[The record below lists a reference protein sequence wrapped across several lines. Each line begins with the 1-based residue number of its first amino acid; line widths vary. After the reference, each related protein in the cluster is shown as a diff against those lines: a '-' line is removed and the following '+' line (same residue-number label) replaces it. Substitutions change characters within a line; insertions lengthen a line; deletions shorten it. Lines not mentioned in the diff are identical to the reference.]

1 MDTNDRFIR
10 FSIATDTILKNIQKY
25 KNDRLASFGLRSMHL
40 MFLYCL
46 DKAENGLTPVE
57 LAKTCSVDKALISR
71 ISTELR
77 DKGYV
82 AYADGEN
89 CELSHYKRRI
99 TLTEAGRNVMD
110 VINSMISDSVDRIAS
125 GVSGEQLETFYAVL
139 AMFAENLGSLAGAE
153 A

>member
-1 MDTNDRFIR
+1 MDSSDRFIR

-46 DKAENGLTPVE
+46 DKAQEGLTPVE
-57 LAKTCSVDKALISR
+57 LAKSCGVDKALISR

-77 DKGYV
+77 DKGYID
-82 AYADGEN
+82 YADPGN
-89 CELSHYKRRI
+89 RADSRYKRRI
-99 TLTEAGRNVMD
+99 TLTEAGRSVMD
-110 VINSMISDSVDRIAS
+110 VVNSIISDSVERIAS

-139 AMFAENLGSLAGAE
+139 AMFAENLGALAEGE